1 VRGTAALVLAVAALS
16 AGQQERPA
24 FRATRDTVPV
34 YATVFDRN
42 GQLVTDLKQENFEIL
57 DNDRKVELS
66 FFSSEAV
73 PITAGLLVD
82 VSTSM
87 VADFMLVR
95 DAALKFIPTL
105 KPEDR
110 IRFGTF
116 GGEVGLSPHL
126 TGDHATLD
134 RVIHEELWPRTGPG
148 TALWAGVR
156 AGMRSLAT
164 EKGRRVIVV
173 LTDGVDACPT
183 TFYERRA
190 ADNTFAQSP
199 RLTLV
204 NSPQRELCPTR
215 AEIETEA
222 TREEFLIYG
231 IGRQVSSFLT
241 DVIRELGGGYV
252 LVDRTTNLDAALE
265 KVANELRHQYVL
277 GFTPLAFDGKTHR
290 LVVRTTRRELTARA
304 RRSYVADRR

>member
-1 VRGTAALVLAVAALS
+1 LAAVALS
-16 AGQQERPA
+16 PGQQQQPS

-42 GQLVTDLKQENFEIL
+42 GQLVTDLKQEDFEIL

-66 FFSSEAV
+66 FFSSETV

-87 VADFMLVR
+87 VGDFLLVR

-116 GGEVGLSPHL
+116 GGEVALSPHL

-156 AGMRSLAT
+156 AGMRSLAA
-164 EKGRRVIVV
+164 EEGRRVIVV
-173 LTDGVDACPT
+173 LTDGVDACPAS
-183 TFYERRA
+183 FYDRRA
-190 ADNTFAQSP
+190 AVDMHPQGPKLTF
-199 RLTLV
+199 V
-204 NSPQRELCPTR
+204 NSLQRQLCPTR

-231 IGRQVSSFLT
+231 IGRQVSSFFT

-252 LVDRTTNLDAALE
+252 LVDRTTNLEAALD

-277 GFTPLAFDGKTHR
+277 GFTPAAFDSKTHK